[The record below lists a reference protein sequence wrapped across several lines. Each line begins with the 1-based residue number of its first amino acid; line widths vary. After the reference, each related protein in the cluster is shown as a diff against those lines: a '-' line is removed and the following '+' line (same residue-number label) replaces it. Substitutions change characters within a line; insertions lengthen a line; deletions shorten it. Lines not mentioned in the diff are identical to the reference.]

1 VLDTNTRANNN
12 ILGHFWKGE
21 VVPVLK
27 HLAIKMYTAV
37 KVKLHTFLT
46 SLLMDMSND
55 LTLGSIEK
63 EAG

>member
-1 VLDTNTRANNN
+1 
-12 ILGHFWKGE
+12 
-21 VVPVLK
+21 VLK